1 MVARTRY
8 PVSQQRLK
16 TLRISRLKNLENVTI
31 TFDEE
36 RPLTAIMGPN
46 GSGKSTVLHALAATF
61 KPSSFGEEGDCRF
74 TDFFPNTPHGVW
86 AGTEF
91 TVSHSF
97 RLGPATHTVATQG
110 TKMTGQWLP
119 IQKNKP
125 SRETFIIGV
134 HSAVPKVEI
143 QGTRRKVNYTTH
155 DLNDEKSI
163 ELKEKAGVIFNRQYT
178 KYHSND
184 MPSRRRLIG
193 VEFRGVNFSALAMG
207 AGEQRVFE
215 ILKTVINATSY
226 ALILIDEFD
235 LLLHGDALKR
245 FLKILHE
252 YAVNKKLQI
261 VFTTHRES
269 ILDFEDFISI
279 RHLYQTNIPPH
290 RTFCFNETKP
300 DAITRLTGEPHRT
313 LSVACEDD
321 VSNAIIEKV
330 ATEAG
335 VRKYTEISKFDAADN
350 GFTLIAALMLN
361 NRDLSNSIFVV
372 DGDRFITEKEKT
384 VRINEVLTGDH
395 PADKTRRV
403 QALTYVRQFAP
414 PSVEPPEKRLHAL
427 IRTVAITGEAEV
439 DDVITAAYAINAV
452 ANDHEYVDKI
462 IEALGSSRLVG
473 LTRIVS
479 VAAKAD
485 GWPDYVVA
493 VRTWFD
499 NKRASVTELMA
510 S

>member
-1 MVARTRY
+1 MARTRF

-16 TLRISRLKNLENVTI
+16 ALRIARLKNLENVTI

-46 GSGKSTVLHALAATF
+46 GSGKSTVLHALAAIF
-61 KPSSFGEEGDCRF
+61 RPSLFGEDGDCRF

-125 SRETFIIGV
+125 SRETFFIGV

-143 QGTRRKVNYTTH
+143 QGTRRTVNYTTH

-163 ELKEKAGVIFNRQYT
+163 ELKDKAGIIFNRQYT
-178 KYHSND
+178 RYHSND
-184 MPSRRRLIG
+184 MSSRRKLIG
-193 VEFRGVNFSALAMG
+193 VEFRGVNFSALGMG

-215 ILKTVINATSY
+215 ILKTVINAKNY
-226 ALILIDEFD
+226 ALILIDELD
-235 LLLHGDALKR
+235 LLLHGDALKG

-252 YAVNKKLQI
+252 YSVAKKLQI
-261 VFTTHRES
+261 IFTTHRES
-269 ILDFEDFISI
+269 ILDFEGFISV

-321 VSNAIIEKV
+321 VSTAIIEKV

-335 VRKYTEISKFDAADN
+335 VRKYTEISKFGAADN

-361 NRDLSNSIFVV
+361 DRNLSNSIFVI
-372 DGDRFITEKEKT
+372 DGDRYVTDEDKAG
-384 VRINEVLTGDH
+384 RMNRVLTGDH
-395 PADKTRRV
+395 PADQARREL
-403 QALTYVRQFAP
+403 ALSYVRQFSP
-414 PSVEPPEKRLHAL
+414 PVVEPPEKRLHTL
-427 IRTVAITGEAEV
+427 IRTVPIIGEAEV

-452 ANDHEYVDKI
+452 ANYHEYVDKI

-473 LTRIVS
+473 LTRIVN

-485 GWPDYVVA
+485 GWNDYVAA
-493 VRTWFD
+493 VRLWFD
-499 NKRASVTELMA
+499 EKRSSVTELMA

>member
-1 MVARTRY
+1 M
-8 PVSQQRLK
+8 SQQRLK
-16 TLRISRLKNLENVTI
+16 ALRITRLKNLENVTI

-86 AGTEF
+86 SGTEF

-97 RLGPATHTVATQG
+97 RLGPATHTIATQG

-119 IQKNKP
+119 IQKYKP
-125 SRETFIIGV
+125 ARETFFIGV

-155 DLNDEKSI
+155 DLIDEKSI
-163 ELKEKAGVIFNRQYT
+163 ELKEKVGIIFNRQYT

-184 MPSRRRLIG
+184 MPSRRKLIG

-215 ILKTVINATSY
+215 ILKTVIKARNY
-226 ALILIDEFD
+226 ALILIDEID
-235 LLLHGDALKR
+235 LLLHGDALKK

-252 YAVNKKLQI
+252 YAVDKKLQI

-269 ILDFEDFISI
+269 ILEFEKFISV
-279 RHLYQTNIPPH
+279 RHLYQTNMPPH
-290 RTFCFNETKP
+290 KTFCFIETKP
-300 DAITRLTGEPHRT
+300 DAISRLTGEPHRT

-321 VSNAIIEKV
+321 VSTAIIEKV
-330 ATEAG
+330 ATESG
-335 VRKYTEISKFDAADN
+335 VRKYTEISKFGAADN

-361 NRDLSNSIFVV
+361 GRDLSNSIFVI
-372 DGDRFITEKEKT
+372 DGDRYITDEEK
-384 VRINEVLTGDH
+384 VGRINRVLTGDH
-395 PADKTRRV
+395 PTDQARRA
-403 QALTYVRQFAP
+403 QAPTYVRQFAP
-414 PSVEPPEKRLHAL
+414 PTVEPPEKRLHAL
-427 IRTVAITGEAEV
+427 IRTVAITGEAEI
-439 DDVITAAYAINAV
+439 DDVITASQAINVV

-462 IEALGSSRLVG
+462 IEALGSSRPVG
-473 LTRIVS
+473 LTRIVN

-485 GWPDYVVA
+485 GWNAYVAA
-493 VRTWFD
+493 VRAWFD
-499 NKRASVTELMA
+499 EKRPNVIELMA
-510 S
+510 N